1 MLDLQA
7 VKDQCSIDA
16 DITEH
21 DQLLKLYLSAAKR
34 AAENYLNRPVY
45 WTQEEVPQ
53 DPELVPE
60 NAFVAKEDTELAVL
74 LLVGHWFG
82 HREAVTES
90 SVKTLPLGVSFLL
103 DFDREINL

>member
-1 MLDLQA
+1 MLDL
-7 VKDQCSIDA
+7 VKVKNQCSIDD

-21 DQLLKLYLSAAKR
+21 DQQLTLYLSAAKR
-34 AAENYLNRPVY
+34 AVENYLNRPVY

-60 NAFVAKEDTELAVL
+60 NAFVAREDSELAVL
-74 LLVGHWFG
+74 LLIGHWFA

-103 DFDREINL
+103 DFDRDINL

>member
-1 MLDLQA
+1 MIDLDK
-7 VKDQCSIDA
+7 VKNQCSIDA

-21 DQLLKLYLSAAKR
+21 DQLLTLYLSAAKR
-34 AAENYLNRPVY
+34 SVENYLNRPVY
-45 WTQEEVPQ
+45 WTQEEVPK

-60 NAFVAKEDTELAVL
+60 NAFVAKEDTELAAL

-103 DFDREINL
+103 DFDRDINL